1 MKVDLDGE
9 MRRIAAFL
17 GIDIDES
24 NWPAVVQRATF
35 ESMKREAQAGTER
48 MALWFEGGSDRFFF
62 KGTNGR
68 WRDVLTAEDLALYET
83 AVARLEP
90 DLRRWLEGGRLAAP
104 DLVPSPVSGLGRRR
118 PDV

>member
-1 MKVDLDGE
+1 L
-9 MRRIAAFL
+9 RIAAFL
-17 GIDIDES
+17 GRDIDES
-24 NWPAVVQRATF
+24 NWPALVQRATF
-35 ESMKREAQAGTER
+35 ESMKQDAQAVTER
-48 MALWFEGGSDRFFF
+48 MALVFEGGSDRFFF

-104 DLVPSPVSGLGRRR
+104 DLVPTRVSGL
-118 PDV
+118 

>member
-1 MKVDLDGE
+1 

-17 GIDIDES
+17 GIDVDES

-35 ESMKREAQAGTER
+35 ASMKQEAQAGTER
-48 MALWFEGGSDRFFF
+48 MALLFDGGSDRFYF

-83 AVARLEP
+83 AVGRLEP
-90 DLRRWLEGGRLAAP
+90 DLRRWLEGGRLASP
-104 DLVPSPVSGLGRRR
+104 DLVPSPVSGL
-118 PDV
+118 